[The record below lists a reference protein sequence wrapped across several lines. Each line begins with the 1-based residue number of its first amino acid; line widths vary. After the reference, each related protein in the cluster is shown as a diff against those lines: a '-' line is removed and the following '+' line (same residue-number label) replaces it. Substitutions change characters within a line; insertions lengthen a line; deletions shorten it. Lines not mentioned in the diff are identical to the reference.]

1 MCWYRFGSDVI
12 SRYHCFSMIKERKQI
27 SKLFIYLNLD
37 IVQLK
42 STDHILVSMS
52 TSRKQ
57 HLLSKD
63 NCFVRCTC
71 CHL

>member
-42 STDHILVSMS
+42 STDHILVSMN
-52 TSRKQ
+52 TSRK
-57 HLLSKD
+57 
-63 NCFVRCTC
+63 
-71 CHL
+71 